1 MAQDTFGQVW
11 NRILLYAP
19 GTPIPL
25 AQQFV
30 KNAYQKAL
38 DMHYWSELVK
48 ESQLVVGD
56 EYSTGTVALTEGV
69 ATVTLTGGAWTGLEN
84 RTVRFADIP
93 DTYTILTVSG
103 GSDEVATLD
112 RVYAGA
118 SAAAATFLVA
128 DFYLEFPEDLDTL
141 DEVRDLNQNWR
152 LTRQTHQQ
160 AYLDLVDA
168 ERSTAGT
175 PSRYVAA
182 APRISAGVAYPRYE
196 FWPRP
201 SAGTVIVYRYYAN
214 SALASNASYLIPI
227 LKPEAVVYG
236 ALAELALWPGSAEKP
251 NPFFSIDIHKQYAK
265 LFEDAVHD
273 SEMADLDRSQRLLV
287 YDDVNQGIPLDA
299 NWLQSH
305 GIPY

>member
-1 MAQDTFGQVW
+1 MAQDTFGQIW
-11 NRILLYAP
+11 NRLLLYAP
-19 GTPIPL
+19 GLPIPL

-38 DMHYWSELVK
+38 DMHYWSELTK
-48 ESQLVVGD
+48 ESQLVVGA
-56 EYSTGTVALTEGV
+56 EYSTGTVALTHGSAD
-69 ATVTLTGGAWTGLEN
+69 ATITDGAWTGLEG

-103 GSDEVATLD
+103 ISDEIATLD
-112 RVYAGA
+112 RVYAGPD
-118 SAAAATFLVA
+118 AAAATFLVA
-128 DFYLEFPEDLDTL
+128 DFYVEFPTDLNTL
-141 DEVRDLNQNWR
+141 DEVRDMNQNWR
-152 LTRQTHQQ
+152 LTRQIHQQ
-160 AYLDLVDA
+160 PYLDLVDA
-168 ERSTAGT
+168 ERSTTGT
-175 PSRYVAA
+175 PNTYVAA
-182 APRISAGVAYPRYE
+182 PPRVVAGVAYPRYE

-201 SAGTVIVYRYYAN
+201 SAGTILVYRYYAN
-214 SALASNASYLIPI
+214 SDLTNNASYLIPI

-236 ALAELALWPGSAEKP
+236 ALAELALWPGSQEKP